1 MKKDAFNYDILL
13 IDADDTLFDFRQA
26 EKYALRDTFTEFS
39 LPFND
44 EIHKLYHQINKQ
56 LWKEYE
62 KGMYRENLPW
72 SMRFE
77 RLLSAINKSGDG
89 AKMNLAYTK
98 NLGKQPILLDD
109 AEYICSELFKTHKL
123 FIITNGNPSVQ
134 HSRFNASPIKDYFQ
148 DMFISEEIGSR
159 KPEKEF
165 FDYVLSEINPPE
177 LSRVLIIGDSLS
189 SDIAGGINSGIDT
202 CWFNPKREISPAELI
217 PTYEIHCLKEI
228 FDIV

>member
-1 MKKDAFNYDILL
+1 MKRENFNYDILL

-26 EKYALRDTFTEFS
+26 EKYALRDTFAEFS

-62 KGMYRENLPW
+62 KGMYRDKSPW
-72 SMRFE
+72 PMRFE
-77 RLLSAINKSGDG
+77 RLLNAINKPGDG
-89 AKMNLAYTK
+89 AKMNMAYTK

-109 AEYICSELFKTHKL
+109 AEYICSELFKTHRL

-134 HSRFNASPIKDYFQ
+134 HSRFDASPIKDYFSR
-148 DMFISEEIGSR
+148 MFISEEIGSR
-159 KPEKEF
+159 KPEKQF
-165 FDYVLSEINPPE
+165 FDYVLSEINTPE
-177 LSRVLIIGDSLS
+177 FSRVLIIGDSLS

-202 CWFNPKREISPAELI
+202 CWFNPKRETAPAELT